1 MWIGLF
7 PEFSDVGGI
16 QQVSRHTAA
25 VLVEKAHERKLD
37 CELLG
42 LNDPA
47 GAGSFSVGRN
57 GYSFRGFARDKFA
70 LLFQLLRRLPRIEV
84 LYLGHANLAPL
95 GLFLRMVSPGIKYW
109 VVLHGVEVWYPL
121 PILRRLALRGAGR
134 LLSVSSF
141 TANRAVDAQKL
152 NRHRVFLL
160 SPALDPNY
168 LDAACDKPPVRLPPD
183 GHVLLTVGR
192 LISAEPGKGV
202 DTVIRVLPDV
212 LKLIPNLF
220 YVVVGGGD
228 LLPHLE
234 QLAGASSARDRILF
248 LGKLKLEQLKSL
260 YARADIFVMPS
271 RQEGF
276 GLTFLEA
283 MALGKPVIAAD
294 YGGTPEVVQNEVTG
308 FLVDPGDLERLA
320 GRLVQLLQDEALC
333 RKLGEAGR
341 RRVEEKFT
349 FKDFQER
356 LARILDT
363 AV

>member
-25 VLVEKAHERKLD
+25 VLVEKAHEQKLD

-47 GAGSFSVGRN
+47 VAGSFWVGRN
-57 GYSFRGFARDKFA
+57 NYGFRGFARGKLA
-70 LLFQLLRRLPRIEV
+70 LLLHLLRRLPRLEV

-95 GLFLRMVSPGIKYW
+95 GLFLRLVSPGVEYW

-121 PILRRLALRGAGR
+121 PSLRRLALRCAGR
-134 LLSVSSF
+134 VLSVSSF
-141 TANRAVDAQKL
+141 TAHHAVHAQKL
-152 NRHRVFLL
+152 NPRRVFIL
-160 SPALDPNY
+160 SPALDPSF
-168 LDAACDKPPVRLPPD
+168 LDAASDRPPAPLLPD
-183 GHVLLTVGR
+183 GQILLTVGR

-202 DTVIRVLPDV
+202 DSVIRVLPDV
-212 LKLIPNLF
+212 LKLIPNIY

-228 LLPHLE
+228 LLQHLE
-234 QLAGASSARDRILF
+234 QQAWASPARDRILF

-283 MALGKPVIAAD
+283 MALGKPVVAGN
-294 YGGTPEVVQNEVTG
+294 YGGTPEVVQDEVTG
-308 FLVDPGDLERLA
+308 FLVDPGDLQGLA
-320 GRLVQLLQDEALC
+320 GRLVQLLQDEALR

-341 RRVEEKFT
+341 QRVEEYYT

-363 AV
+363 GV